1 MRVAVGQA
9 LAIRSTE
16 AWPRCEEPLSTIQ
29 HTRRAEPYGSRV
41 MTCVTRSA
49 NGVMPV
55 VGAHRPISVS
65 RCTARGPVGDGAAPA
80 VSLSSTCQSGGHR
93 PNTAQ
98 VDQQRLERSPTR
110 PPTVAL
116 TPIRHEPL
124 GDLAGLILN
133 RHPLSP
139 HPTRSCGLAPP

>member
-1 MRVAVGQA
+1 LHVEGGGQ
-9 LAIRSTE
+9 
-16 AWPRCEEPLSTIQ
+16 
-29 HTRRAEPYGSRV
+29 
-41 MTCVTRSA
+41 
-49 NGVMPV
+49 
-55 VGAHRPISVS
+55 
-65 RCTARGPVGDGAAPA
+65 VGDGAAPA

-124 GDLAGLILN
+124 GDLAGQILN
-133 RHPLSP
+133 RHPRSS
-139 HPTRSCGLAPP
+139 HPTRSRGFAPPAPAEPPPQPSTEPVTVQRRVSATGVVMVAWRKITLGRVHAGKTVTIHVKSTTST